1 MRIIEHI
8 NNAKKPFASFEIL
21 PPVKGTSIQD
31 LYNILDPLMEFK
43 PPFINVTYHRAE
55 YNYKKRQDGLL
66 EKVTVRKR
74 PGTVGICSAI
84 MNKYNVETV
93 PHMICG
99 GFTKEETEDALL
111 DLHYL
116 GIENILVLRGDPMK
130 NEKTF
135 TPEPGGHKYAIDL
148 VNQAIN
154 LNNGQYLEDDLNGIK
169 TNFCLGVAGYPEKH
183 YESVNPINDLKNLKA
198 KVDAGADYIVTQLFY
213 DNEKYFQFVKNCRE
227 IGIDVPIIPGLKPIT
242 TRAQLRNLPRIFNID
257 IPEDLNLEIQ
267 SCKNDEEAALIGE
280 RWTTMQS
287 KELLKGGA
295 PCLHFYT
302 MSKVD
307 SFVRIAREVL

>member
-1 MRIIEHI
+1 
-8 NNAKKPFASFEIL
+8 
-21 PPVKGTSIQD
+21 
-31 LYNILDPLMEFK
+31 MEFK

-55 YNYKKRQDGLL
+55 YNYKKRPDGLL

-154 LNNGQYLEDDLNGIK
+154 LNNGQYIEDDLNGIK

-242 TRAQLRNLPRIFNID
+242 TKAQLRNLPRIFNID
-257 IPEDLNLEIQ
+257 IPDSFAREIEK
-267 SCKNDEEAALIGE
+267 CKDDKEAAIICE
-280 RWTTMQS
+280 EWTINQT

-295 PCLHFYT
+295 QCLHFYT

-307 SFVRIAREVL
+307 GFVRIAKEVL